1 MIEVYFKMLR
11 DGNALAILCI
21 LNKVSNYSKLSL
33 PNVFMYG

>member
-1 MIEVYFKMLR
+1 MIEVYFKMSR
-11 DGNALAILCI
+11 EGNALAILCI